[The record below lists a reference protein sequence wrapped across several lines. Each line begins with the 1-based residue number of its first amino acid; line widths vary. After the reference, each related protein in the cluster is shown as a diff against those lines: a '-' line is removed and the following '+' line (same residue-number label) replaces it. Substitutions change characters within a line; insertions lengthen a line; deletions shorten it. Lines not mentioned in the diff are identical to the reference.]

1 MCVNTRENSLGSF
14 GESPSPHTPT
24 TIPARL
30 HLEGLPTRT
39 LPASPGH
46 WTHPSSRAAPHTSLQ
61 GLRTDS
67 VSVLFFEAV
76 LTQSPVLR
84 PRGPLL

>member
-39 LPASPGH
+39 LPNSPGH
-46 WTHPSSRAAPHTSLQ
+46 WTPSSSWPTPHTSLQ
-61 GLRTDS
+61 GLRTETLS
-67 VSVLFFEAV
+67 VSCSSR
-76 LTQSPVLR
+76 QS
-84 PRGPLL
+84 